1 MTVLPFPAGLSDKFT
16 FNILHRFTQGFTVGD
31 LRTTNVRLNAKL
43 ALHTVDDDLQ
53 MQLAHPGDD
62 GLTGLFVRVQ
72 AERRIFRRQA
82 L

>member
-16 FNILHRFTQGFTVGD
+16 FYILHRFTQGFTVGD
-31 LRTTNVRLNAKL
+31 LRTTNVRLNAKFT
-43 ALHTVDDDLQ
+43 LHAVNDDLQ

-62 GLTGLFVRVQ
+62 GLSGLFVRVQ
-72 AERRIFRRQA
+72 AKRRILRSQA